1 MYKKQKL
8 RGTFVSFPSS
18 SSPSRVTSL
27 FILLMTFSLSL
38 SIITMLYVPQ
48 QQEAIAQNTTTPSSP
63 PLPSQA
69 TNITNT
75 TTPQA
80 ANITAEDFLTYEN
93 TTYGIRIQYP
103 AIWQVGESNQ
113 TSQDNVKTIV
123 AFRSPKDRISDTIA
137 ESVIIGVE
145 NLPPEENISLDSY
158 STLQIAG
165 LTQSFPDFDLEQ
177 STPITLAGSP
187 GHKIVYSET
196 VQQHPIKTM
205 LVWAIKDNKAYIITF
220 AGEEV
225 KFSDYLP
232 TIQKMIDSFEF
243 INSTRGSNNST
254 AQSSTSTST
263 TNQ

>member
-1 MYKKQKL
+1 MCKKQKL

-18 SSPSRVTSL
+18 SSPSRIAIL

-48 QQEAIAQNTTTPSSP
+48 QQEAMAQNTTIPSPSP
-63 PLPSQA
+63 PPPSQA

-75 TTPQA
+75 TTPKPT
-80 ANITAEDFLTYEN
+80 NITAEDFLTYEN

-103 AIWQVGESNQ
+103 VIWQVGEPNQ

-145 NLPPEENISLDSY
+145 NLPPEENISLDAY

-165 LTQSFPDFDLEQ
+165 LTQFSTDFDLEQ
-177 STPITLAGSP
+177 STPIVLAGSP

-205 LVWAIKDNKAYIITF
+205 QVWTIKDNKAYIISF
-220 AGEEV
+220 AGEEA
-225 KFSDYLP
+225 KLSNYLP

-254 AQSSTSTST
+254 AQSSTST